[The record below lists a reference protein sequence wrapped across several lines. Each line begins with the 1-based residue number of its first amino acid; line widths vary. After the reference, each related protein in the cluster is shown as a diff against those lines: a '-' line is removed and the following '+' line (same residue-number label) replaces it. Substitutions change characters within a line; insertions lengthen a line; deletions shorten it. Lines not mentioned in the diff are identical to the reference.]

1 MLVLLRAHTVVQEP
15 SGFVTNLQIFNSWSF
30 SDVENPVSA
39 NVATVLTLCT
49 WECALPV
56 QCK

>member
-39 NVATVLTLCT
+39 NVATVLTVHLGVCSACT
-49 WECALPV
+49 V
-56 QCK
+56 